1 MMGAYRREAAVAF
14 GIFVLGLLLVVTA
27 PGFFT
32 AANLNDLFLANLP
45 VLIIALGMTLLIVTG
60 EIDISI
66 GSAFAVCG
74 IAAGTLAKSGAP
86 LGVVL
91 LATAGLGAAL
101 GLVNG
106 WLTSYVRVPSIV
118 VTLATMIVLREA
130 LRWITQGE
138 WVHDLPAEFQWL
150 GFTQRSYPVVVA
162 AVAAA
167 LLGTF
172 AWASRHLVAARV
184 MYATGSDPD
193 AARLAGIDTRAVKL
207 SAFVILGTLTGLA
220 ALLNSARFNQIPANA
235 GIGLEM
241 KVIAATAL
249 GGTSITG
256 GKGTIMGTA
265 LGVVFLG
272 AIGPALTFL
281 DVSAYWERA
290 IQGAI
295 ILAAVAADALSGRA
309 ETYATHLLRSR
320 A

>member
-1 MMGAYRREAAVAF
+1 MGNHRRESAVAF
-14 GIFVLGLLLVVTA
+14 GIFALALLLARTA
-27 PGFFT
+27 PAFFS
-32 AANLNDLFLANLP
+32 AENLNDLFLANLP

-74 IAAGTLAKSGAP
+74 IAAGMLAKSGVP
-86 LGVVL
+86 LGMVL
-91 LATAGLGAAL
+91 LATAALGATL
-101 GLVNG
+101 GSING
-106 WLTSYVRVPSIV
+106 WLTGYVRVPSIV
-118 VTLATMIVLREA
+118 VTLAMMIILREL
-130 LRWITQGE
+130 LRWITQGA
-138 WVHDLPAEFQWL
+138 WVHDLPAQFQWL

-162 AVAAA
+162 AVAAV
-167 LLGTF
+167 LLAAF
-172 AWASRHLVAARV
+172 AWSSRYLVAARV

-207 SAFVILGTLTGLA
+207 TAFVILGALTGLA

-241 KVIAATAL
+241 KVIAATAI

-256 GKGTIMGTA
+256 GKGTIAGTA

-272 AIGPALTFL
+272 VIGPALIFL

-290 IQGAI
+290 VQGAI
-295 ILAAVAADALSGRA
+295 ILAAIAADALSGRA
-309 ETYATHLLRSR
+309 ETYATHLLRDR